1 MHGTE
6 EHSSCQSHTV
16 VCAKASALLPTI
28 AFVPSMPMSPQ
39 QGEKKG
45 KLHFSSIM
53 KGSQE
58 SQRPADHTLRT
69 ATPVSVSLSLIRA
82 HKKHFTLALAFCPQK
97 GLSSWADPA
106 PLPGSSG
113 LCLELPCGDVTV
125 GSSWAAWEKG
135 RNCLAACVCG
145 CQHPLG
151 PRPKSPLQNLVLPQQ
166 TLPQPLTPSGLRP
179 VLSWGSSCP
188 AAHGPVSH
196 RPPAFTL
203 RAMGGAG
210 ARGGPPPPSASP
222 LRFPQLSPSRLP
234 LHGSLS
240 ETLGFVPSIPAP

>member
-1 MHGTE
+1 
-6 EHSSCQSHTV
+6 
-16 VCAKASALLPTI
+16 
-28 AFVPSMPMSPQ
+28 MPMSPQ
-39 QGEKKG
+39 QGGKKG
-45 KLHFSSIM
+45 KLHFSSIT

-69 ATPVSVSLSLIRA
+69 VTPVCLSLSLIRA
-82 HKKHFTLALAFCPQK
+82 PKKHFTLALAFCPQK

-113 LCLELPCGDVTV
+113 LCLELPCGDATV

-151 PRPKSPLQNLVLPQQ
+151 PRPKSPLQSLVLPQQ
-166 TLPQPLTPSGLRP
+166 THLQPLTPSGLRP

-188 AAHGPVSH
+188 RRTAQ
-196 RPPAFTL
+196 
-203 RAMGGAG
+203 
-210 ARGGPPPPSASP
+210 
-222 LRFPQLSPSRLP
+222 FPIGHLPSR
-234 LHGSLS
+234 
-240 ETLGFVPSIPAP
+240 